1 MRKIHE
7 NPEKYMILV
16 KKERIKTL
24 KNTLETQKTY

>member
-16 KKERIKTL
+16 KKEHIKTL